1 MEKILEDIRKERAY
15 QVGKWGDKF
24 DNQNTANDWVTYIT
38 MYASAGARM
47 DKSPE
52 EFRTAM
58 VKVATLAVA
67 ALEAID
73 RNNGKTASRH
83 YDTE

>member
-1 MEKILEDIRKERAY
+1 MEKILEDIRKEREY
-15 QVGKWGDKF
+15 QIGRWGNDFDDK
-24 DNQNTANDWVTYIT
+24 NTANDWVTYIT

-47 DKSPE
+47 DASSAK
-52 EFRTAM
+52 FRTAM

-73 RNNGKTASRH
+73 RNSGKTAPRH
-83 YDTE
+83 YDE

>member
-1 MEKILEDIRKERAY
+1 MEKILEDIRKEREY
-15 QVGKWGDKF
+15 QVEKWGNDFDDK
-24 DNQNTANDWVTYIT
+24 NTANDWVTYIT

-47 DKSPE
+47 DASPE

-73 RNNGKTASRH
+73 RNDGKTAPRH
-83 YDTE
+83 YDE